1 MSNPQNLVR
10 PPVLNAP
17 PPTLAAPANTN
28 NPLTMDQLTEVI
40 SGIVTNMFQQQGRN
54 MVQAALNPN
63 ASFSDV
69 RDITIDTASPN
80 ISELDKIPDVVR
92 CLREF
97 SGAPGEFNSW
107 KKSVDRILQIYEPQR
122 GSPKYY
128 GILNVIR
135 NKIVG
140 NADIALESYNTPL
153 DWKAISRCLTLH
165 YADKRDLGT
174 LEYQM
179 TSLVQGNLTIQEF
192 YQRVYSH
199 MSLILN
205 KLGCMDVGTEAMHLL
220 TRTYRDKALD
230 TFIRGLK
237 GDLPRLLGMR
247 EPVDLPQAL
256 HLCLKLE
263 NQNFRSHYALV
274 NNGQPRRTLDIRPPL
289 PPKGIN
295 NEFYPELAFMP
306 QPRLNT
312 TPPYRPPQPNY
323 QYQSPQTNYQFQH
336 PQPTYQYQHPY
347 QQNQYIPRPNNPP
360 PRPAQKPQP
369 RPEPMDIDPSLR
381 TRNLNY
387 MNKPRPNDPT
397 NKRPPN
403 TNPPAP
409 PNKIQRN
416 YHIEQTTE
424 QDQYNLDDYN
434 PTNQEYETNTND
446 TYTNDTYNNDNTYN
460 HNNSELTDEF
470 IDTTDLHF
478 LE

>member
-1 MSNPQNLVR
+1 MSNPQNLIR

-17 PPTLAAPANTN
+17 PPTLATPANTT
-28 NPLTMDQLTEVI
+28 PLSMDQLTEVI

-247 EPVDLPQAL
+247 NPLIS
-256 HLCLKLE
+256 LK
-263 NQNFRSHYALV
+263 
-274 NNGQPRRTLDIRPPL
+274 
-289 PPKGIN
+289 
-295 NEFYPELAFMP
+295 
-306 QPRLNT
+306 
-312 TPPYRPPQPNY
+312 
-323 QYQSPQTNYQFQH
+323 
-336 PQPTYQYQHPY
+336 
-347 QQNQYIPRPNNPP
+347 
-360 PRPAQKPQP
+360 
-369 RPEPMDIDPSLR
+369 PS
-381 TRNLNY
+381 TCV
-387 MNKPRPNDPT
+387 
-397 NKRPPN
+397 
-403 TNPPAP
+403 
-409 PNKIQRN
+409 
-416 YHIEQTTE
+416 
-424 QDQYNLDDYN
+424 
-434 PTNQEYETNTND
+434 
-446 TYTNDTYNNDNTYN
+446 
-460 HNNSELTDEF
+460 
-470 IDTTDLHF
+470 
-478 LE
+478 